1 MIATRLHRRLWTRW
15 GRELR
20 VQVSVSIPG
29 VDAQVADA
37 AAEWLEDSGAIEA
50 VREAVAVSRRDGG
63 AVLYVST
70 GGDPSLPFDGAV
82 DRVEFEVIS
91 RYDLRVVERYAD
103 QSGRTMARPRC
114 LRRTLCVRSG

>member
-1 MIATRLHRRLWTRW
+1 M
-15 GRELR
+15 
-20 VQVSVSIPG
+20 
-29 VDAQVADA
+29 
-37 AAEWLEDSGAIEA
+37 
-50 VREAVAVSRRDGG
+50 SRRDGG

-103 QSGRTMARPRC
+103 PERSDYGAPAV